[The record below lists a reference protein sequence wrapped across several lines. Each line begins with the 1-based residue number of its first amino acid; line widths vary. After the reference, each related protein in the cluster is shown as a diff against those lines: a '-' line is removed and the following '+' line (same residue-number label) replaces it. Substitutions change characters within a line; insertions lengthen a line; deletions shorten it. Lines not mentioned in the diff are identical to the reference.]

1 MTAVKVVILGSGS
14 GTNAEAILSAVA
26 AGQLEASEVVAV
38 YSDAADAGILERA
51 ARFEVKATH
60 LSAAPH
66 RTKLDG
72 EAQEHWIEAIRADD
86 PDLIVLA
93 GFMRVL
99 KPPFLQAFANRIINI
114 HPSLL
119 PSFAGLEAMR
129 RAHERGVKIT
139 GCTIHWVNEE
149 VDGGEIIAQV
159 PVRVMPGDTLD
170 LLEQKIHAAEHVVL
184 PSVIR
189 DLAAGVIPFPGT

>member
-1 MTAVKVVILGSGS
+1 MSSMKVVILGSGS
-14 GTNAEAILSAVA
+14 GSNAEAILSAVST
-26 AGQLEASEVVAV
+26 GQLEEVEIAAV
-38 YSDAADAGILERA
+38 YSDVAEAGILQKAEG
-51 ARFEVKATH
+51 FQVKAAH
-60 LSAAPH
+60 LDPGSF

-72 EAQEHWIEAIRADD
+72 EAEGQWIEAISADE

-99 KPPFLQAFANRIINI
+99 KASFLQAFPGKIINL

-119 PSFAGLEAMR
+119 PSFVGLDAIR
-129 RAHERGVKIT
+129 QAHDRGVKVT

-149 VDGGEIIAQV
+149 VDGGEIIAQA
-159 PVRVMPGDTLD
+159 PVRVMPGDTLE
-170 LLEQKIHAAEHVVL
+170 LLSQKIHAAEHMVL

-189 DLAAGVIPFPGT
+189 DLSLGVIPYPAA

>member
-1 MTAVKVVILGSGS
+1 MKVVILGSGS
-14 GTNAEAILSAVA
+14 GSNAEAILSAVST
-26 AGQLEASEVVAV
+26 GQLEEVEIAAV
-38 YSDAADAGILERA
+38 YSDVAEAGILQKAEG
-51 ARFEVKATH
+51 FQVKAAH
-60 LSAAPH
+60 LDPGCF

-72 EAQEHWIEAIRADD
+72 EAEGQWIEAISADE

-99 KPPFLQAFANRIINI
+99 KASFLQAFPGKIINL

-119 PSFAGLEAMR
+119 PSFVGLDAIR
-129 RAHERGVKIT
+129 QAHDRGVKVT

-149 VDGGEIIAQV
+149 VDGGEIIAQA
-159 PVRVMPGDTLD
+159 PVRVMPGDTLE
-170 LLEQKIHAAEHVVL
+170 LLAQKIHAAEHMVL

-189 DLAAGVIPFPGT
+189 DLSLGIISYPAA

>member
-1 MTAVKVVILGSGS
+1 MKVVILGSGS
-14 GTNAEAILSAVA
+14 GSNAEAILSAVST
-26 AGQLEASEVVAV
+26 GQLEEVEIAAV
-38 YSDAADAGILERA
+38 YSDVAEAGILQKAEG
-51 ARFEVKATH
+51 FQVKAAH
-60 LSAAPH
+60 LDPGSF

-72 EAQEHWIEAIRADD
+72 EAEGQWIEAISADE

-99 KPPFLQAFANRIINI
+99 KASFLQAFPGKIINL

-119 PSFAGLEAMR
+119 PSFVGLDAIR
-129 RAHERGVKIT
+129 QAHDRGVKVT

-149 VDGGEIIAQV
+149 VDGGEIIAQA
-159 PVRVMPGDTLD
+159 PVRVMPGDTLE
-170 LLEQKIHAAEHVVL
+170 LLSQKIHAAEHMVL

-189 DLAAGVIPFPGT
+189 DLSLGVIPYPDA

>member
-1 MTAVKVVILGSGS
+1 MKVVILGSGS
-14 GTNAEAILSAVA
+14 GSNAEAILSAVST
-26 AGQLEASEVVAV
+26 GQLEEVEIAAV
-38 YSDAADAGILERA
+38 YSDVAEAGILQKAEG
-51 ARFEVKATH
+51 FQVKAAH
-60 LSAAPH
+60 LDPGSF

-72 EAQEHWIEAIRADD
+72 EAEGQWIEAISADE

-99 KPPFLQAFANRIINI
+99 KTSFLQAFPGKIINL

-119 PSFAGLEAMR
+119 PSFVGLDAIR
-129 RAHERGVKIT
+129 QAHDRGVKVT

-149 VDGGEIIAQV
+149 VDGGEIIAQA
-159 PVRVMPGDTLD
+159 PVRVMPGDTLE
-170 LLEQKIHAAEHVVL
+170 LLAQKIHAAEHMVL

-189 DLAAGVIPFPGT
+189 DLSLGVIPYPDA

>member
-1 MTAVKVVILGSGS
+1 MSSMKVVILGSGS
-14 GTNAEAILSAVA
+14 GSNAEAILSAVST
-26 AGQLEASEVVAV
+26 GQLEEVEIAAV
-38 YSDAADAGILERA
+38 YSDVAEAGILQKAEG
-51 ARFEVKATH
+51 FQVKAAH
-60 LSAAPH
+60 LDPGSF

-72 EAQEHWIEAIRADD
+72 EAEGQWIEAISADE

-99 KPPFLQAFANRIINI
+99 KASFLQAFPGKIINL

-119 PSFAGLEAMR
+119 PSFVGLDAIR
-129 RAHERGVKIT
+129 QAHDRGVKVT

-149 VDGGEIIAQV
+149 VDGGEIIAQA
-159 PVRVMPGDTLD
+159 PVRVMPGDTLE
-170 LLEQKIHAAEHVVL
+170 LLSQKIHAAEHMVL

-189 DLAAGVIPFPGT
+189 DLSLGVIPYPDA

>member
-1 MTAVKVVILGSGS
+1 MKVVILGSGS
-14 GTNAEAILSAVA
+14 GSNAEAILSAVST
-26 AGQLEASEVVAV
+26 GQLEEVEIAAV
-38 YSDAADAGILERA
+38 YSDVAEAGILQKAEG
-51 ARFEVKATH
+51 FQVKAAH
-60 LSAAPH
+60 LDPGSF

-72 EAQEHWIEAIRADD
+72 EAEGQWIEAISADE

-99 KPPFLQAFANRIINI
+99 KTSFLQAFPGKIINL

-119 PSFAGLEAMR
+119 PSFVGLDAIR
-129 RAHERGVKIT
+129 QAHDRGVKVT

-149 VDGGEIIAQV
+149 VDGGEIIAQA
-159 PVRVMPGDTLD
+159 PVRVMPGDTLE
-170 LLEQKIHAAEHVVL
+170 LLAQKIHAAEHMVL

-189 DLAAGVIPFPGT
+189 DLSLGVIPYPAA

>member
-1 MTAVKVVILGSGS
+1 MKVVILGSGS
-14 GTNAEAILSAVA
+14 GSNAEAILSAVSS
-26 AGQLEASEVVAV
+26 GQLEEVETVAV
-38 YSDAADAGILERA
+38 YSDVADAGILQKAEG
-51 ARFEVKATH
+51 FQVKAVY
-60 LSAAPH
+60 LDPGPF

-72 EAQEHWIEAIRADD
+72 EAEEKWIESIGEDG

-99 KPPFLQAFANRIINI
+99 KPPFLQAFSSKIINL

-119 PSFAGLEAMR
+119 PSFPGLEAIR
-129 RAHERGVKIT
+129 QSHDRGVKVT

-149 VDGGEIIAQV
+149 VDGGEIIAQA

-170 LLEQKIHAAEHVVL
+170 MLSQKIHAAEHMVL

-189 DLAAGVIPFPGT
+189 DLSLGVIPFPEA

>member
-1 MTAVKVVILGSGS
+1 MSAMKVVILGSGS
-14 GTNAEAILSAVA
+14 GSNAEAILSAVST
-26 AGQLEASEVVAV
+26 GQLEEVEIAAV
-38 YSDAADAGILERA
+38 YSDVAEAGILQKAEG
-51 ARFEVKATH
+51 FQVKAAH
-60 LSAAPH
+60 LDPGSF

-72 EAQEHWIEAIRADD
+72 EAEGQWIEAISADE

-99 KPPFLQAFANRIINI
+99 KASFLQAFPGKIINL

-119 PSFAGLEAMR
+119 PSFVGLDAIR
-129 RAHERGVKIT
+129 QAHDRGVKVT

-149 VDGGEIIAQV
+149 VDGGEIIAQA
-159 PVRVMPGDTLD
+159 PVRVMPGDTLE
-170 LLEQKIHAAEHVVL
+170 LLSQKIHAAEHMVL

-189 DLAAGVIPFPGT
+189 DLSLGVIPYPDA

>member
-1 MTAVKVVILGSGS
+1 MKVVILGSGS
-14 GTNAEAILSAVA
+14 GSNAEAILSAVSS
-26 AGQLEASEVVAV
+26 GQLEEVEIAAV
-38 YSDAADAGILERA
+38 YSDVADAGILQKAEG
-51 ARFEVKATH
+51 FQVKAVH
-60 LSAAPH
+60 LDAGPF

-72 EAQEHWIEAIRADD
+72 EAEGKWIESIAEDK

-99 KPPFLQAFANRIINI
+99 KTSFLQAFLGKVINL

-119 PSFAGLEAMR
+119 PSFAGLEAIR
-129 RAHERGVKIT
+129 QAHDRGVKIT

-149 VDGGEIIAQV
+149 VDGGEIIAQA
-159 PVRVMPGDTLD
+159 PVRIMPGDTLEM
-170 LLEQKIHAAEHVVL
+170 LSQKIHAAEHMVL

-189 DLAAGVIPFPGT
+189 DLSLGVIPFPEA

>member
-1 MTAVKVVILGSGS
+1 MKVVILGSGT
-14 GTNAEAILSAVA
+14 GTNAEAILSAIA
-26 AGQLEASEVVAV
+26 AGKLEGAEAVAV
-38 YSDAADAGILERA
+38 YSDVDNAGILERSA
-51 ARFEVKATH
+51 HFEVKTVH
-60 LSAAPH
+60 LSAVPH

-72 EAQEHWIEAIRADD
+72 EAQNLWIETILADA

-99 KPPFLQAFANRIINI
+99 KPPFLKAFPNKIINI

-119 PSFAGLEAMR
+119 PSFSGLEAIR
-129 RAHERGVKIT
+129 QAYVAGVKIT

-149 VDGGEIIAQV
+149 VDCGEIIVQA

-189 DLAAGVIPFPGT
+189 DLASGAIPFPGA

>member
-1 MTAVKVVILGSGS
+1 MKVVILGSGT
-14 GTNAEAILSAVA
+14 GTNAEAILSAIT
-26 AGQLEASEVVAV
+26 AGPLEGTEVVAV
-38 YSDAADAGILERA
+38 YSDVDKAGILERA
-51 ARFEVKATH
+51 ARFEVKTAH

-72 EAQEHWIEAIRADD
+72 EAQNLWIETIQADV

-99 KPPFLQAFANRIINI
+99 KLPFLQAFPNKIINI

-119 PSFAGLEAMR
+119 PSFPGLEAIR
-129 RAHERGVKIT
+129 QAYVAGVKIT

-149 VDGGEIIAQV
+149 VDRGEIIVQA

-189 DLAAGVIPFPGT
+189 DMAAGAIPFPGV

>member
-1 MTAVKVVILGSGS
+1 MKVVILGSGS
-14 GTNAEAILSAVA
+14 GTNAEAIFTAFA
-26 AGQLEASEVVAV
+26 AGQLEAVEPVAV
-38 YSDAADAGILERA
+38 YSDVAESGILERA
-51 ARFEVKATH
+51 VRFGIKAAH
-60 LSAAPH
+60 LSAEPY

-72 EAQEHWIEAIRADD
+72 KAQGVWIEAIRANA

-99 KPPFLQAFANRIINI
+99 KAQFLQAFPNKIINI

-119 PSFAGLEAMR
+119 PSFPGLEAIR
-129 RAHERGVKIT
+129 QAYVRGVKIT

-159 PVRVMPGDTLD
+159 PVRAMPGDTLD
-170 LLEQKIHAAEHVVL
+170 LLEKKIHAAEHVAL

-189 DLAAGVIPFPGT
+189 DLAAGVIPFSGT